1 MANFDK
7 AVAAEINQALT
18 DLPAK
23 VVTLSELVGETKEAI
38 DQAIEKGYSAHEIAK
53 VMQAKGVKIT
63 EASLRTYLSRQKSSK
78 Q

>member
-7 AVAAEINQALT
+7 AVATEINQALA

-23 VVTLSELVGETKEAI
+23 VVTLSELVGETKVAI
-38 DQAIEKGYSAHEIAK
+38 DEAIEKGYSVHEIAK
-53 VMQAKGVKIT
+53 VMQEKGVKIT
-63 EASLRTYLSRQKSSK
+63 EASLRTYLSRQKSTK